1 MIETMGLGKQFGDLV
16 AVSDVTITVPPGDV
30 LALLGP
36 NGAGKTTTV
45 RMLSA
50 ILAPTRGWARL
61 AGYDVVNAGH
71 EVRSRVG
78 VLTEAPGLYL
88 RMTGWEYLDFFGQ
101 LWHMPS
107 SARRSRI
114 EALAQQFR
122 VGSFLS
128 RRMGEY
134 SKGMRQKVALLR
146 TLLHNP
152 PVLLLDEPTSAMDP
166 ESARLVRD
174 IILEMR
180 ETGNHSIIVCT
191 HNLPEAEELADR
203 IAIIDAGRILAQGS
217 ALELKRRWLGPPL
230 MELRFAAR
238 GNGGRIPDIHNGVL
252 KLVERYTSIEATC
265 EPSSVDPWIRYRTAE
280 PATVNPALLGALSR
294 AGYAVLTLSEVAQS
308 LEGVYLRVMSESEG
322 TRGDTESRQ
331 DHGIAN

>member
-1 MIETMGLGKQFGDLV
+1 MIETMGLVKQFGDLV
-16 AVSDVTITVPPGDV
+16 AVSDVTLTVPPGDV

-61 AGYDVVNAGH
+61 SGYDVVESPD
-71 EVRSRVG
+71 EVRKRVG

-101 LWHMPS
+101 LWGMS
-107 SARRSRI
+107 SSWRKARI
-114 EALAQQFR
+114 DALARQFR

-180 ETGNHSIIVCT
+180 HTANHSIIVCT

-203 IAIIDAGRILAQGS
+203 IAIIDAGRILALGTPT
-217 ALELKRRWLGPPL
+217 ELKRRWLGSPL
-230 MELRFAAR
+230 MELRLSTS
-238 GNGGRIPDIHNGVL
+238 GNGTGRLDIHAGAAE
-252 KLVERYTSIEATC
+252 LVAEFATVESIGDGSLAE
-265 EPSSVDPWIRYRTAE
+265 DHRIRYRTSEA
-280 PATVNPALLGALSR
+280 ASVNPVLLDALFR
-294 AGYAVLTLSEVAQS
+294 AGYPVLTLSEVAQS
-308 LEGVYLRVMSESEG
+308 LEAVYLRVMSEAQAVRAEIEKG
-322 TRGDTESRQ
+322 
-331 DHGIAN
+331 